1 VGPFPWLCLLHICS
15 SARTARGEQLILPQ
29 LWLMIGQMEAA
40 ASKLQGDGSAV
51 DSICSTL

>member
-1 VGPFPWLCLLHICS
+1 
-15 SARTARGEQLILPQ
+15 
-29 LWLMIGQMEAA
+29 MISRMEAA